1 MGNELVVKL
10 LDGIVDSLDIPESYY
25 QRAASRHHS
34 LGEWLCRPESKV
46 AVYNPHVTPQGSFRY
61 GTVTRPLNADGEYDL
76 DNVVTL
82 TMSKTVMTQLQL
94 KTLFGAEIRGYAE
107 AHR

>member
-1 MGNELVVKL
+1 MANELVIKL

-25 QRAASRHHS
+25 QRAANRHRS

-46 AVYNPHVTPQGSFRY
+46 AIYNPHITPQGSFRY

-76 DNVVTL
+76 GNVVTL
-82 TMSKTVMTQLQL
+82 YDAQDSDDSATVENALWC
-94 KTLFGAEIRGYAE
+94 GDSRIC
-107 AHR
+107 